1 MIKFKSLQKV
11 NPRDLAAPKKHYATA
26 VSSGVIDF
34 EELSEFV
41 SDQSTMSE
49 ADCYGVLKALERTI
63 IREMRKGK
71 SIRLGDIGTFQVN
84 LRSEGKDTSEE
95 VTASAI
101 KSARTIFR
109 PGKRFKRMLKTLEF
123 SKIQDQVA

>member
-1 MIKFKSLQKV
+1 MLKFKTLQKV
-11 NPRDLAAPKKHYATA
+11 NPRDLSAPKKHYATA
-26 VSSGVIDF
+26 VNSGVIDF
-34 EELSEFV
+34 EELSEYV

-49 ADCYGVLKALERTI
+49 ADCYGVLKALESTI

-84 LRSEGKDTSEE
+84 VKSEGMDTSEE
-95 VTASAI
+95 VTAASI
-101 KSARTIFR
+101 KGAKTIFR

-123 SKIQDQVA
+123 NKIQDQAA